1 MSPYSLITASFP
13 LDLNNDFILL
23 KLEKLDNSA
32 ISSLKIEEISEN
44 PYPLMVELDADVSF
58 VLFIFI
64 LKFILSRVLNFG
76 CGLGLSYWLFSI
88 CDAWR
93 SGGLSSGT
101 GSLGGESIVDKV
113 NLSLNFF
120 FSSTILF
127 TNELR
132 SS

>member
-64 LKFILSRVLNFG
+64 LMFILSRVLNFG
-76 CGLGLSYWLFSI
+76 
-88 CDAWR
+88 
-93 SGGLSSGT
+93 
-101 GSLGGESIVDKV
+101 
-113 NLSLNFF
+113 
-120 FSSTILF
+120 
-127 TNELR
+127 
-132 SS
+132 